1 MNEPMNGTKRMS
13 MASTPHS
20 TGLGT
25 PIIHSPTPMTM
36 PKAALMPV
44 MARK

>member
-25 PIIHSPTPMTM
+25 PIIHS
-36 PKAALMPV
+36 ADADND
-44 MARK
+44 AEGRH